1 MSTKAMEKRKD
12 LLAST
17 WLFQLLNWASV
28 ILYFL
33 AMVSHWCPDET
44 LWKPSQLDAMPAIVG
59 ELLGAESVVVGWVAV
74 VVVLVGGV
82 GSSVAVPTT
91 Q

>member
-1 MSTKAMEKRKD
+1 MATKGMEKRKD
-12 LLAST
+12 LLASI
-17 WLFQLLNWASV
+17 WLFQLLNWTSV

-33 AMVSHWCPDET
+33 AMVSHWSPGET
-44 LWKPSQLDAMPAIVG
+44 LWKPSQLAAIPGIVG
-59 ELLGAESVVVGWVAV
+59 EMLGAESVVVGWVAV
-74 VVVLVGGV
+74 VVVLVDGV